1 MQRPESAVFFFFP
14 PVPQEDSMKRPAAL
28 LFLAAL
34 GVAGAAG
41 ADAVA
46 RSHDG
51 GKAPALE
58 RTVLA
63 GNVVVQRSA
72 SSPDVVVAVDGGA
85 RGRAADGIAD
95 RVFVLQRDG
104 APSGDA
110 VSRYAGA
117 RVLFENG
124 NLLVAPAD
132 GSPAVALLLA
142 DRAALTPAA
151 ASFLGGTPVGER
163 WTGRGIAL
171 RSGEVRVGAAGL
183 SAATLQRV
191 LASCGSGTAA
201 GGAKAAGSAPCP
213 GGGSTDCS
221 NSTCQPLC
229 IEGYKACC
237 DCTPDPTNCKCSC
250 VRE

>member
-1 MQRPESAVFFFFP
+1 
-14 PVPQEDSMKRPAAL
+14 MKRPAI

-34 GVAGAAG
+34 GLAGAAG

-46 RSHDG
+46 RSHG
-51 GKAPALE
+51 GSDAAAPE
-58 RTVLA
+58 RAVLA
-63 GNVVVQRSA
+63 GDVVVQRSA
-72 SSPDVVVAVDGGA
+72 SSPDVVVAVDGGT
-85 RGRAADGIAD
+85 RGQAADGIAD

-110 VSRYAGA
+110 VSSYAGA
-117 RVLFENG
+117 RVLFEKG
-124 NLLVAPAD
+124 NVLVAPAD
-132 GSPAVALLLA
+132 GSPAVALFLA

-191 LASCGSGTAA
+191 LTSCGSGTA

-213 GGGSTDCS
+213 GGGSTDCT

-229 IEGYKACC
+229 IEGFKACC